1 MLGSQENPLYSI
13 NLHMETERKRS
24 RAARAAES
32 AAYQVILVCPGWPKA
47 METVGGSALSSIA

>member
-1 MLGSQENPLYSI
+1 
-13 NLHMETERKRS
+13 METERKRS